1 MSGNGKSS
9 ISNVPVVQC
18 LESSWGSFGHFW
30 KLLKSSQLT
39 GRSGPRTPPPQTQ
52 GVRFFPSLLVK
63 PECIGESRSA
73 RRRARRR
80 DRDEAWGYAEI
91 VWAYFTFLDGGSPH
105 KSSEQQRFL
114 VRASHTPWTSMHSS
128 YAGSMHVEIK
138 RYLRLQSNQEPL
150 SRGISKINELI
161 KVVKNSDYPSS
172 SSVDKLSR
180 VAKNVAPHRMSL
192 PETAG
197 IIDPKKFLKGPQLE
211 AFEQMHS
218 SVPHG
223 VEPLAPTKGCF
234 KVQPEDLKAVNHK
247 LLKSGVATLIPEHMG
262 LKDSRGRLITGGL
275 FAVDHKPD
283 SDRVILDRRP
293 FNELERRL
301 VWAKLPHGSLLT
313 QLIVPPGFSVR
324 GSGDDL
330 SNYFY
335 LLKHNEEWL
344 PRNAV
349 GIPFDGEGYEE
360 FGGVK
365 GQNYI
370 LSFRVVAMG
379 DLNAVDISQ
388 QVHLEMLKDCHCMC
402 DNEVLHFGGPIPASH
417 TLEGLY
423 IDDHIITQILPSKK
437 HRQKSEVFRDEKLL
451 DNSRAQYAKHSIPTS
466 AKKAFSKADRY
477 VAWGTEVDS
486 KIGRVGTPQV
496 KLSQL
501 SQLIAAACNLKTVS
515 KKLLQGVTGLLVHPF
530 MHRRNLMCILQDTF
544 IWIEKLSDTD
554 SKPLPTAVREELL
567 CCGLVLPLCHSNIR
581 WGVSCRIGASDA
593 SLEKGGRA
601 AALVSPSVAQTLYRF
616 AEHRGEHIRLD
627 WSNGSIE
634 PTSEMKRAPSELED
648 IIRDLPWNAT
658 EICSFAHKQHINILE
673 TRMIYRELVDVV
685 GKSTKPLRCV
695 LLVDS
700 RAAAGA
706 WSKGRSSA
714 KNLNRILRQSLGW
727 SLAGQKTLHLVW
739 VRSESNPADHPS
751 RGKRIPPPPKV
762 ASNTTM
768 SAFGPQL
775 DKFRQRVSNR
785 DIWREV
791 QKDEFC
797 TSAAP
802 ASPSQTHSSP
812 VQKAEVNFCSKAVP
826 EERVH
831 PARDQWSFK
840 EIFAGNAHLTR
851 AFRQRKNFR
860 VKQPIELMVRDR
872 ADANQDILKDAVF
885 DRLCEE
891 ACYPKQLWHF
901 GFPCGSFSILQN
913 LNGGT
918 RTKDQPMGNGSL
930 RRENLGNKIM
940 LRTIHLCQLLHA
952 HGSLFTLENPK
963 ISLAWKTPPMK
974 KLISDCH
981 CNIVSFD
988 QYRFGLRI
996 PDLDGKL
1003 GLPRKPTSFVGTMP
1017 YLHLLEKHCDYTH
1030 EHVAV
1035 IGGVKY

>member
-1 MSGNGKSS
+1 
-9 ISNVPVVQC
+9 
-18 LESSWGSFGHFW
+18 
-30 KLLKSSQLT
+30 
-39 GRSGPRTPPPQTQ
+39 
-52 GVRFFPSLLVK
+52 
-63 PECIGESRSA
+63 
-73 RRRARRR
+73 
-80 DRDEAWGYAEI
+80 
-91 VWAYFTFLDGGSPH
+91 
-105 KSSEQQRFL
+105 
-114 VRASHTPWTSMHSS
+114 
-128 YAGSMHVEIK
+128 
-138 RYLRLQSNQEPL
+138 
-150 SRGISKINELI
+150 
-161 KVVKNSDYPSS
+161 
-172 SSVDKLSR
+172 
-180 VAKNVAPHRMSL
+180 
-192 PETAG
+192 
-197 IIDPKKFLKGPQLE
+197 
-211 AFEQMHS
+211 
-218 SVPHG
+218 
-223 VEPLAPTKGCF
+223 
-234 KVQPEDLKAVNHK
+234 
-247 LLKSGVATLIPEHMG
+247 
-262 LKDSRGRLITGGL
+262 
-275 FAVDHKPD
+275 
-283 SDRVILDRRP
+283 
-293 FNELERRL
+293 
-301 VWAKLPHGSLLT
+301 
-313 QLIVPPGFSVR
+313 
-324 GSGDDL
+324 
-330 SNYFY
+330 

-365 GQNYI
+365 GQSYI

-388 QVHLEMLKDCHCMC
+388 QVHLEVLKDCHCMC

-437 HRQKSEVFRDEKLL
+437 HRRKSEVFRDEKLL

-486 KIGRVGTPQV
+486 KTGRVGTPQV

-501 SQLIAAACNLKTVS
+501 SQLIATACNLKTVS
-515 KKLLQGVTGLLVHPF
+515 KKLLQGITGLLVHPF

-616 AEHRGEHIRLD
+616 AEHRGEHVRLD

-658 EICSFAHKQHINILE
+658 ETCSFAHKQHINILE

-802 ASPSQTHSSP
+802 ASPSQMHSSP

-826 EERVH
+826 EGRVH

-851 AFRQRKNFR
+851 AFRQRKKFR
-860 VKQPIELMVRDR
+860 VKQPIELMVRGR

-891 ACYPKQLWHF
+891 ACHPRQLWHF
-901 GFPCGSFSILQN
+901 GFSCGSFSILQN

-930 RRENLGNKIM
+930 
-940 LRTIHLCQLLHA
+940 HA
-952 HGSLFTLENPK
+952 
-963 ISLAWKTPPMK
+963 
-974 KLISDCH
+974 
-981 CNIVSFD
+981 
-988 QYRFGLRI
+988 
-996 PDLDGKL
+996 
-1003 GLPRKPTSFVGTMP
+1003 
-1017 YLHLLEKHCDYTH
+1017 
-1030 EHVAV
+1030 
-1035 IGGVKY
+1035 